1 MGAYRRYSARVIS
14 YYGASTSANAILLA
28 FYLKRFHH
36 TVVGRV
42 CLDVPRTFFVRG
54 NTSYFAYVAVLW
66 ARLSAPVAVVASLRE
81 PSVLFAVVLGV
92 LVLKEK
98 MTTFKIAT
106 ILTIFL
112 GDFHP
117 HDLIVSQMIPQQ
129 VVKGVD
135 RFV

>member
-1 MGAYRRYSARVIS
+1 M
-14 YYGASTSANAILLA
+14 
-28 FYLKRFHH
+28 
-36 TVVGRV
+36 
-42 CLDVPRTFFVRG
+42 RG
-54 NTSYFAYVAVLW
+54 NTSYFAYVAILW

-106 ILTIFL
+106 ILTIFF
-112 GDFHP
+112 GYFHP
-117 HDLIVSQMIPQQ
+117 HGLIVSQMILQQ